1 MEIEKTNLREMVM
14 SGPDG
19 VRCRGVPVAEQR
31 VVVERVGEGGLDV
44 GVHAAALAPL
54 GQRGPL
60 QLGQVVYQLVPE
72 RQPHR
77 VPYRQLRQLFHRRR
91 GLVL

>member
-1 MEIEKTNLREMVM
+1 MEIEKTHLRERVV

-31 VVVERVGEGGLDV
+31 MVVERVGEGGLDV
-44 GVHAAALAPL
+44 GVHAALAPL

-60 QLGQVVYQLVPE
+60 QLGKVVY
-72 RQPHR
+72 
-77 VPYRQLRQLFHRRR
+77 
-91 GLVL
+91 